1 MAASLLA
8 DPGNRARTHNLQGR
22 LMSPRPILRPAD
34 GGPLLRQDPASTTNA
49 RPAPAA
55 GTISLARRTPR
66 FTAAIKRLDAGDLQ
80 ASDLDAIMD
89 AIAEEYPI
97 GAGQPLGLV
106 AECFL
111 GAPFE
116 VHVLD
121 LIGGI
126 VEHFE
131 LGRPMPHPLERAR
144 ALAVHPAYDVI
155 EVYDETLVCV
165 RSDGSVT
172 EMRM

>member
-1 MAASLLA
+1 
-8 DPGNRARTHNLQGR
+8 
-22 LMSPRPILRPAD
+22 MSPRPILRSTGSD
-34 GGPLLRQDPASTTNA
+34 HGLRQDPATSERSQPA
-49 RPAPAA
+49 RSA
-55 GTISLARRTPR
+55 GPISLARRSPR
-66 FTAAIKRLDAGDLQ
+66 FAAAIKRLDVGDLQ
-80 ASDLDAIMD
+80 ATDLSAVME

-97 GAGQPLGLV
+97 GTAQPRGLV

-111 GAPFE
+111 GRPFE
-116 VHVLD
+116 VHILD

-126 VEHFE
+126 IEHFE
-131 LGRPMPHPLERAR
+131 LGRPMPHPFERAR
-144 ALAVHPAYDVI
+144 ALARHPAYDVI